1 MEMDLLFDSVRSKQR
16 NRIAGGYTRFVV
28 VVDPFIQLIIVVVV
42 VVVVIRNATHS
53 YANKSN
59 DGRSLVAQPRPVCW
73 VVNTLP
79 ESMNQPRR
87 VRN

>member
-16 NRIAGGYTRFVV
+16 NRIAGGYTRFV
-28 VVDPFIQLIIVVVV
+28 DPFIQLIIVVV